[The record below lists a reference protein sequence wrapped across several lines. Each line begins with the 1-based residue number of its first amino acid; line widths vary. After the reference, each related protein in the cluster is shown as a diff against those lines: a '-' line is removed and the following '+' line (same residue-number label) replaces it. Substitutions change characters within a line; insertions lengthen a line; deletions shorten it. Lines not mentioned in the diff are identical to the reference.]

1 MTYKVLKR
9 TQEDAFSLFMR
20 GLEPKTWEQVGFHI
34 EGDLGQAM
42 AMVRRWMCGEKN
54 QKRTKMDKTHKNL
67 EGIGRGSRDHK
78 LQIKQKAREGEAG
91 FWACNRRKRDYK
103 KYRRAHFWFCC
114 CGYYRDMGASGDAAR
129 GVLM

>member
-91 FWACNRRKRDYK
+91 FWACNRRKETTK
-103 KYRRAHFWFCC
+103 NIGEPISGFVAAVTTETWALLGMLLE
-114 CGYYRDMGASGDAAR
+114 GY
-129 GVLM
+129 